1 MITLKEIPT
10 PATRMNAAVSAFN
23 NMYNMES
30 VAGVMQAAAETGNSV
45 MFQRRNRLADTAFG
59 SFIASAIKEVI
70 GQLSPPAVFHFD
82 HGSGA
87 PQILRALRFGAAG
100 VMIDASTLP
109 LGQNIAGTGEIVE
122 LCSECN
128 VSRAG
133 ELGHVGAAADE
144 KMSDYT
150 DVAEAARFAEATGV
164 SALAVMVETAHGIY
178 NRAPVLDIQR
188 IRDLSAAP

>member
-10 PATRMNAAVSAFN
+10 PATRMNATVPAFN

-70 GQLSPPAVFHFD
+70 GQLSSPAVFHLD
-82 HGSGA
+82 HGSGV
-87 PQILRALRFGAAG
+87 PQILRAVRLGAAG
-100 VMIDASTLP
+100 GMIDASAPP
-109 LGQNIAGTGEIVE
+109 LEQSIAEMGEVVE

-128 VSRAG
+128 VSGAG
-133 ELGHVGAAADE
+133 ELGRVSAAADE

-150 DVAEAARFAEATGV
+150 DAAEAARFAEATGV
-164 SALAVMVETAHGIY
+164 SALPVMVGTAHGIY
-178 NRAPVLDIQR
+178 NRTPVLDIQR
-188 IRDLSAAP
+188 IRDLSAAA